1 MDEPPTKRPRG
12 RPRKIRPEDMPIT
25 PAMKGVQIAAGGKIK
40 PGDEAEK
47 LSEKIKKRR
56 PGKPAKTRADVWHEL
71 ARFNFNPIRNLV
83 EMALDDAVSEKTK
96 KDINLELLSYI
107 APKCKQTIEVESN
120 GNPLA
125 DLLAIVAQA
134 GRPPPPT
141 AIEAVAIVVGE
152 DGDED

>member
-1 MDEPPTKRPRG
+1 MKSI
-12 RPRKIRPEDMPIT
+12 KI
-25 PAMKGVQIAAGGKIK
+25 AVGGKIK
-40 PGDEAEK
+40 PDEGSKKSLAENQK
-47 LSEKIKKRR
+47 SRAGR
-56 PGKPAKTRADVWHEL
+56 PAKARADVWHEL
-71 ARFNFNPIRNLV
+71 AKLKFNPIKNLV
-83 EMALDDAVSEKTK
+83 ELALDEATPTK
-96 KDINLELLSYI
+96 VRADINMELLSYV